1 MTDIKTLPA
10 HYRAAP
16 DALKG
21 RVILITGAGDGIG
34 RAAALACATHGAQVI
49 LLGKTVAK
57 LEAVYDEI
65 EHAGGAQPAIYPLH
79 LRGATP
85 EDYEE
90 MRDTLAR
97 EFGRLDG
104 VLHNASILGQRR
116 SIEQTTTADWNEV
129 LQVNL
134 TAPFLLTRALLPLLQ
149 TSGDASI
156 VFTSSGVGRRGRAY
170 WGAYA
175 VSKFGTE
182 GLMEVLADEL
192 AVTTAVRVNTINP
205 GATNTAMRRAAY
217 PAEEPTKNP
226 LPEQLMPLYLY
237 LLGPDSKGV
246 TGSSFDAQPLPK

>member
-1 MTDIKTLPA
+1 MTDIQTLPA
-10 HYRAAP
+10 HYQAEP

-34 RAAALACATHGAQVI
+34 RAAALACAVHGAQVI

-65 EHAGGAQPAIYPLH
+65 QNAGGAEPAIYPLH
-79 LRGATP
+79 LRGATA
-85 EDYEE
+85 ENYEE

-104 VLHNASILGQRR
+104 LLHNAGILGQRR
-116 SIEQTTTADWNEV
+116 SIEQTTPADWNEV

-134 TAPFLLTRALLPLLQ
+134 TAPFLLTRALLPLLRA
-149 TSGDASI
+149 SDDASI
-156 VFTSSGVGRRGRAY
+156 VFTSSGVGRHGRAY

-182 GLMEVLADEL
+182 GLMQVLADEL
-192 AVTTAVRVNTINP
+192 AGTTAVRVNAINP

-217 PAEEPTKNP
+217 PAEEPTRNP

-246 TGSSFDAQPLPK
+246 TGGSFDAQPPR

>member
-34 RAAALACATHGAQVI
+34 RAAALACAAHGAQVI

-65 EHAGGAQPAIYPLH
+65 ERAGGAQPAIYPLH

-85 EDYEE
+85 ENYEE

-104 VLHNASILGQRR
+104 LLHNASILGQRR

-156 VFTSSGVGRRGRAY
+156 VFTSSGVGRHGRAY

-192 AVTTAVRVNTINP
+192 AGTTAVRVNAINP

-237 LLGPDSKGV
+237 LLGPDSAGV
-246 TGSSFDAQPLPK
+246 TGASFDAQP